1 MQRQRRGYELIL
13 VRAGVFG
20 ATDTIRS
27 NDRFHEKR
35 NGPGEMTF
43 QQVSSLFAL
52 PGAVGLGPTGGCG
65 HCHMGRG
72 QGRIGA
78 GD

>member
-1 MQRQRRGYELIL
+1 M
-13 VRAGVFG
+13 RAGVFR

-52 PGAVGLGPTGGCG
+52 PGPSVWVRPEDAGTVIWAVGKGELALETKLSTNGY
-65 HCHMGRG
+65 
-72 QGRIGA
+72 A
-78 GD
+78 DF